1 MSGRLQNDFFN
12 QFAERL
18 HANGFTVTPTK
29 GKVPVVRRWQNPK
42 PTNAEWLRRMLR
54 SNRYARCNVGI
65 VCGRVVAVDIDADDP
80 AESERLKLLAAECLG
95 PTPFERIGR
104 HPRTL
109 LLYRPVESIPS
120 CKIGCIEVLSFGKQF
135 VAYGIHPDTGK
146 PYQWNASR
154 FNPATAKLEELPPIT
169 AVKLKAFTEAVAK
182 PQGSPTEGIPALTHE
197 AATVTLKARHRAR
210 QREMLASGSL
220 DARIQ
225 RDAKGFVI
233 DGREAFLTKLT
244 AAEYAKGTHET
255 PEDLA
260 NRVWNRFATDADL
273 SRPKGS
279 NPRQRWSLKDALAK
293 ARSTCRRKP
302 DLKAPRRSRGG
313 HPASGLHA
321 FRRPGFWTQEQ
332 RELHLSAVRQRIST
346 PAILAVAGVMIEAVD
361 LATGFCT
368 MSVAALAGRTS
379 CSTKTVTKARAA
391 LAKTGL
397 WIAGHRG
404 VFVPVALN
412 CNQVVDNT
420 RVKERRGNTKVP
432 HLYHLSTVPVLV
444 PVSIPSSLLPAV
456 ATTLR
461 PYQADMFGCA
471 VVDLDQYRRG
481 LLPSEVAT
489 AIRAEMRARGVT
501 QGELAAELG
510 ISQPQIANALAGRF
524 GLSGDV
530 AARLLAWLRE
540 AA

>member
-1 MSGRLQNDFFN
+1 MTGRLQNDFFN

-18 HANGFTVTPTK
+18 CGNGFTVIPTK
-29 GKVPVVRRWQNPK
+29 GKVPVFRRWQNPRA
-42 PTNAEWLRRMLR
+42 TDSEWLRRVVR
-54 SNRYARCNVGI
+54 SKRYAECNIGI
-65 VCGRVVAVDIDADDP
+65 VCGRVVAIDIDLDDP
-80 AESERLKLLAAECLG
+80 AQAERLKALAAECLG

-104 HPRTL
+104 APRTL

-120 CKIGCIEVLSFGKQF
+120 HKISCIEVLAGGKQF
-135 VAYGIHPDTGK
+135 IAYGIHPDTGK
-146 PYQWNASR
+146 PYEWTNSR

-182 PQGSPTEGIPALTHE
+182 PQGSPTEGIPALTLE
-197 AATVTLKARHRAR
+197 AATATLKARHRAR

-225 RDAKGFVI
+225 RDAKGLVI

-255 PEDLA
+255 PGDLA

-279 NPRQRWSLKDALAK
+279 NPKQRWSHRDALAK

-302 DLKAPRRSRGG
+302 DLKVPRRSGGG

-321 FRRPGFWTQEQ
+321 FRRPGFWTQAQ
-332 RELHLSAVRQRIST
+332 RELHLAAVRQRITT
-346 PAILAVAGVMIEAVD
+346 PAFLAVACVMIEAVD
-361 LATGFCT
+361 LVSGFCT
-368 MSVAALAGRTS
+368 RSVAELAKRTS

-391 LAKTGL
+391 LTKTGL

-420 RVKERRGNTKVP
+420 RVKERRGNTEVP
-432 HLYHLSTVPVLV
+432 HLYHLSTVRIPV
-444 PVSIPSSLLPAV
+444 PVSIPSSLVPAV

-461 PYQADMFGCA
+461 PYQADMFGCT

-481 LLPSEVAT
+481 LLPSDVAA
-489 AIRAEMRARGVT
+489 AIRAEMRARAVT
-501 QGELAAELG
+501 QDELAAELG
-510 ISQPQIANALAGRF
+510 ISQPQLANALARRF
-524 GLSGDV
+524 GLSPKT
-530 AARLLAWLRE
+530 AERLLDWLR
-540 AA
+540 AAA